1 VYKPSRPFV
10 NPLTQSTS
18 KPSIPTSTET
28 DTVVVDTSIDTTS
41 TSPVSTEG
49 ATPATFTQIPT
60 SPAIQKTDV
69 AKDVDVAVSGNRDF
83 AHAGSSSVEAT
94 DRSSMRMARLA
105 RAQAKSFEETHERLT
120 IWVNTE
126 LKRDFEALAKAERVS
141 KTSLLNEAFTDLLR
155 KYSDE

>member
-1 VYKPSRPFV
+1 
-10 NPLTQSTS
+10 
-18 KPSIPTSTET
+18 
-28 DTVVVDTSIDTTS
+28 
-41 TSPVSTEG
+41 
-49 ATPATFTQIPT
+49 
-60 SPAIQKTDV
+60 
-69 AKDVDVAVSGNRDF
+69 
-83 AHAGSSSVEAT
+83 
-94 DRSSMRMARLA
+94 MRMARLA